1 MEWEEGE
8 KEEGNGDTI
17 DGRGIHGAR
26 EEREREREKQ
36 RRVSSFFVF
45 SFWWVSDT
53 TTEGEG

>member
-26 EEREREREKQ
+26 EERETEAG
-36 RRVSSFFVF
+36 FFFF
-45 SFWWVSDT
+45 SVLFLV
-53 TTEGEG
+53 GK

>member
-26 EEREREREKQ
+26 EERERERETEAG
-36 RRVSSFFVF
+36 FFFFCVLF
-45 SFWWVSDT
+45 LV
-53 TTEGEG
+53 GK